1 MGGVAGQ
8 PGPRVPWPRPLYL
21 WTMQQRSPHVRVP
34 ASTSNLG
41 AGFDCLGLA
50 LDFWLEARLVEGDG
64 SATYAG
70 TLEAVDPDEDFL
82 LLALGGTVPPG
93 MRLEVQS
100 SIPLSRGLG
109 SSAAARVAGLVLSR
123 LAGDEPIDRDAV
135 FASAEMLEGHPDNA
149 GPAVYGSLV
158 LVAHRP
164 TELQFHGTL
173 GVALAIPDQLS
184 STQAARAILPPRVSR
199 EAAVSQ
205 ASRSAALLLGLTQ
218 GNGDLIRHGMH
229 DRIAVPHRKQLIT
242 GFDQA
247 VLAGLEAGAYGV
259 TISGAGSGVLAI
271 TPKHAATEVAQA
283 MTDAILTVGGNAT
296 TVAPEVVTGGFEVL

>member
-1 MGGVAGQ
+1 MRPTWVYFCSM
-8 PGPRVPWPRPLYL
+8 PVPSLR
-21 WTMQQRSPHVRVP
+21 VRVP

-50 LDFWLEARLVEGDG
+50 LDFWLEARLVEGDAG
-64 SATYAG
+64 TTYGG
-70 TLEAVDPDEDFL
+70 TLEPISPDEDFL

-93 MRLEVQS
+93 MLLEVRS

-149 GPAVYGSLV
+149 GPAVYGGLV

-164 TELQFHGTL
+164 TELQFHHTL
-173 GVALAIPDQLS
+173 GVALALPDQLS
-184 STQAARAILPPRVSR
+184 STQAARAILPLRVPR
-199 EAAVSQ
+199 EDAISQ

-218 GNGDLIRHGMH
+218 GDGDLIRHGMD
-229 DRIAVPHRKQLIT
+229 DRIAVPHRKQLIV

-247 VLAGLEAGAYGV
+247 VLAGLEAGAHGV
-259 TISGAGSGVLAI
+259 TISGAGSGILAV
-271 TPKHAATEVAQA
+271 TPKAVASDVARA
-283 MTDAILTVGGNAT
+283 MTDAVLTVGGNAT
-296 TVAPEVVTGGFEVL
+296 AVAPEVVTGGFEVL

>member
-1 MGGVAGQ
+1 MSQ
-8 PGPRVPWPRPLYL
+8 LR
-21 WTMQQRSPHVRVP
+21 VRVP
-34 ASTSNLG
+34 SSTSNLG

-64 SATYAG
+64 GATYGG
-70 TLEAVDPDEDFL
+70 TLETISPDEDFL
-82 LLALGGTVPPG
+82 LLALGGAVPQG
-93 MRLEVQS
+93 MQLEVES
-100 SIPLSRGLG
+100 SIPFSRGLG

-123 LAGDEPIDRDAV
+123 LASDEPVDRDAV

-149 GPAVYGSLV
+149 GPAVYGGLV
-158 LVAHRP
+158 LVARRP
-164 TELQFHGTL
+164 TTLRFHETL
-173 GVALAIPDQLS
+173 GVALALPDQLS

-199 EAAVSQ
+199 EDAISQ

-218 GNGDLIRHGMH
+218 GDGDLIRHGMD
-229 DRIAVPHRKQLIT
+229 DRIAVPHRKQLIV

-259 TISGAGSGVLAI
+259 TISGAGSGILAV
-271 TPKHAATEVAQA
+271 TPKAVVSDVARA

-296 TVAPEVVTGGFEVL
+296 AAAPEVVTGGFEVL

>member
-1 MGGVAGQ
+1 M
-8 PGPRVPWPRPLYL
+8 
-21 WTMQQRSPHVRVP
+21 
-34 ASTSNLG
+34 
-41 AGFDCLGLA
+41 
-50 LDFWLEARLVEGDG
+50 
-64 SATYAG
+64 
-70 TLEAVDPDEDFL
+70 
-82 LLALGGTVPPG
+82 
-93 MRLEVQS
+93 
-100 SIPLSRGLG
+100 
-109 SSAAARVAGLVLSR
+109 VAGLVLSR

-296 TVAPEVVTGGFEVL
+296 AVAPEVVTGGFEVL